1 MPSALQQPDRGP
13 DRARAALAI
22 LPGLLL
28 ASAVAAS
35 AYGLRRLPAMATFS
49 PMILAILIGIA
60 FHNLVGTPAIARPGV
75 TFSLRRLLRLAII
88 LLGLQLTITQVIEV
102 GGRGIGIIAPTL
114 LATFVF
120 TVWMGKLL
128 GVDRKLAQLIAAG
141 TSICG
146 ASAVIATNT
155 VTNAHDEDVAYAVAC
170 VTVFGSVA
178 MFTYPLL
185 PGLLHLDPHA
195 FGLWTGASIHE
206 IAQVVAAAFQDGQK
220 AGEFGTIAKLSR
232 VMLLAPV
239 VIALGLIATRSA
251 GKNAPAAGAVVGPA
265 ADAMVR
271 ARLCGAGRRQQPDT
285 HSRRGKSLGRGGD
298 HVPAVGCAGGDGAG
312 DRHPQADSQRLSACP
327 ARRSRL
333 PFHRRLQP
341 DVDQIDRVT
350 AMTLEQ
356 LRIFVAVAEK
366 QHVTQAASE
375 LNLTQ
380 SATSAA
386 IAALE
391 TRYGVKLFDRIG
403 RGIALTQTG
412 RDFLVEARA
421 VLARARAAAQV
432 LSDLAGLE
440 ARFIDHR
447 RQPDRRELLAA
458 APHPG
463 LSHGPSRHRS
473 SHRHC
478 EYRTGRAR
486 RP

>member
-1 MPSALQQPDRGP
+1 MGIDQTIKSIDFTFIICWIDQSSRPILGWQANGAQLMTTFASPPISHADLTASSHHNAAGLQQPGSRHRFGQT
-13 DRARAALAI
+13 ALAI

-28 ASAVAAS
+28 TSAVAAS

-60 FHNLVGTPAIARPGV
+60 FHNLIGTPAIARPGII
-75 TFSLRRLLRLAII
+75 FSLRRLLRIAII

-102 GGRGIGIIAPTL
+102 GGRGIGIIATTL

-178 MFTYPLL
+178 MFAYPLL

-239 VIALGLIATRSA
+239 VIALGLLATRSA
-251 GKNAPAAGAVVGPA
+251 GKNAPAAGASS
-265 ADAMVR
+265 
-271 ARLCGAGRRQQPDT
+271 GRPPMPWFV
-285 HSRRGKSLGRGGD
+285 LG
-298 HVPAVGCAGGDGAG
+298 
-312 DRHPQADSQRLSACP
+312 
-327 ARRSRL
+327 
-333 PFHRRLQP
+333 
-341 DVDQIDRVT
+341 
-350 AMTLEQ
+350 
-356 LRIFVAVAEK
+356 FVALVGVNSLIPIPADVK
-366 QHVTQAASE
+366 VW
-375 LNLTQ
+375 
-380 SATSAA
+380 
-386 IAALE
+386 IAAATTFLFSVALAAMGLE
-391 TRYGVKLFDRIG
+391 TDIRK
-403 RGIALTQTG
+403 
-412 RDFLVEARA
+412 
-421 VLARARAAAQV
+421 
-432 LSDLAGLE
+432 
-440 ARFIDHR
+440 
-447 RQPDRRELLAA
+447 LAA
-458 APHPG
+458 KG
-463 LSHGPSRHRS
+463 L
-473 SHRHC
+473 
-478 EYRTGRAR
+478 
-486 RP
+486 RPALLGALAFLFIAGFSLTLIKLIG